1 VGTCPTKGKEAGL
14 EKKDVETLPIS
25 LYIYG
30 ATDTEVPHNNA
41 PSLACLPPF
50 IHQIQFAGSLV
61 VLSTCYVL
69 GSMQNLL

>member
-41 PSLACLPPF
+41 SSLACLPP
-50 IHQIQFAGSLV
+50 
-61 VLSTCYVL
+61 YVTIL
-69 GSMQNLL
+69 E